1 MEKIQQ
7 TYLANLRKM
16 MAEQD
21 IHTVIISGTDPHQS
35 ELPPAHWRS
44 AGPTPVI
51 SSRLPNSSKAP
62 ASR

>member
-21 IHTVIISGTDPHQS
+21 IH
-35 ELPPAHWRS
+35 
-44 AGPTPVI
+44 PVI